1 MDNWRAP
8 SIYSPFDYVLRQVIW
23 LVTTARNAVVVIGA
37 TLIAFSLRQAGYE
50 YMTLV
55 ENLTPGYLE
64 FNLISNLI
72 NNNLVISSPRKSAS
86 VFRYS
91 HSHHLTEQPNSLH
104 NSLTNDTICCYG
116 LLVIRCP
123 CSGCPNSKLHGG
135 RRGGTGYRTGAHDWH
150 PGEYSYS

>member
-55 ENLTPGYLE
+55 ENLTPGYL
-64 FNLISNLI
+64 
-72 NNNLVISSPRKSAS
+72 
-86 VFRYS
+86 
-91 HSHHLTEQPNSLH
+91 
-104 NSLTNDTICCYG
+104 
-116 LLVIRCP
+116 
-123 CSGCPNSKLHGG
+123 
-135 RRGGTGYRTGAHDWH
+135 
-150 PGEYSYS
+150 